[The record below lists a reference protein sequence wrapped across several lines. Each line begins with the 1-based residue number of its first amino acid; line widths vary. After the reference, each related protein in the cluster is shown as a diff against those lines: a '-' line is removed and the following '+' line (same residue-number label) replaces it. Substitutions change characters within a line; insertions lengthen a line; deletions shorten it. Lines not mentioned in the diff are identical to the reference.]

1 MKKSLLSVFALAT
14 MLLATGCSQE
24 EEILGVDSSNYVDAS
39 FTINLNEGA
48 QSRTLGDGT
57 QVNQLLYGIF
67 DQNQNAVPVIEKT
80 TDVTADNYIPNYIG
94 EAVITG
100 GTATVKMRLVKGQ
113 TYDLVFWAQVK
124 GNTYYTHGDDL
135 KTIGVTYEGYAN
147 DEDRDA
153 FFKCREDLT
162 VKDHFT
168 ETVEL
173 RRPFG
178 QLNAG
183 TAVADY
189 KAAEVLLGG
198 SPVTKSELVVSNIP
212 NTLNLLDGSV
222 TGSTKNAT
230 FTMNY
235 LPKDAATTSAY
246 ETIQV
251 DADNDGTAENYVHL
265 SMNYLLADVKD
276 GANAYLYDVT
286 LKFANESETIN
297 EFPVTQIPV
306 QRNYKTNIV
315 GNLLTSQGEFTV
327 VVVPEFE
334 KPDNVIVLWDGTS
347 TEEVTDA
354 DNDGIYEIFN
364 AAQLAWVAD
373 QVNNQNNT
381 FDGKTVK
388 LMADI
393 DLNNQP
399 WTPIGLSGDSNP
411 KFKGTFDGNDKT
423 IYNLNIVSVDSRALT
438 NNTYTA
444 AGFFGALNG
453 SISNFTIDGATIK
466 HVSGGNAT
474 VNGVAVVAGS
484 TAYGATI
491 DGVKIKNA
499 KVEGNR
505 YVAGI
510 VGYMNGTVT
519 NCVVDGIE
527 LIATPNKIND
537 TTYDNGDKV
546 GGIIGYV
553 NTAATGSSNI
563 VEKNTVSNFSI
574 KGYRDLGGI
583 IGGGYPTTFTGNKVE
598 NGTITLDP
606 TYSNS
611 YNENKQPGNA
621 AALIG
626 RNLSNVSLD
635 NNTAAEETIQIV
647 TGESTGTTAY
657 VTSTEEMQAA
667 ITAGKTT
674 ISVAGEVKLDASLT
688 KDNMTFVGADNTAV
702 IDMQGQKI
710 TAQNVSFKNL
720 TMKRD
725 NQNYVGIQHSAVE
738 EYENCTIE
746 GTYFI
751 YATTA
756 KFTNCTFK
764 VTGNYY
770 NVWTYG
776 GQNITF
782 ENCEF
787 YCDGKSIL
795 IYNEGNN
802 GSNVTFDGC
811 KLYASTPAN
820 DGKAAIEIDSSLLK
834 DNQDYVVTIN
844 NTTASGFDLGS
855 VSGNSL
861 WNEKVNSA
869 NKTKGNRT
877 IVTVDGNTYADI
889 EHADIFEKAIMMDSK
904 TINLNLLSN
913 AKLNVS
919 DAYIKLGGDNT
930 ESITVTGVAN
940 TENGLPTWTWTT
952 TRWSRVDMKNPNATL
967 NIKNMNLT
975 SSLTSGTWNSYDV
988 TFMCNVNIEDV
999 NFSKAVALD
1008 GEDKKSVL
1016 KNVSINETHDYY
1028 ALWIAANGQNVTI
1041 DGLNVTSAG
1050 RGIKIDEQYVDDVKL
1065 TELSVA
1071 NAKFDTKKKAAIMV
1085 KSEAGANITLS
1096 NIDLSKVT
1104 ADIKNAVW
1112 VDADAAAHFNKVIVN
1127 GGTKYQE
1134 E

>member
-1 MKKSLLSVFALAT
+1 M
-14 MLLATGCSQE
+14 
-24 EEILGVDSSNYVDAS
+24 
-39 FTINLNEGA
+39 
-48 QSRTLGDGT
+48 
-57 QVNQLLYGIF
+57 
-67 DQNQNAVPVIEKT
+67 
-80 TDVTADNYIPNYIG
+80 
-94 EAVITG
+94 
-100 GTATVKMRLVKGQ
+100 
-113 TYDLVFWAQVK
+113 
-124 GNTYYTHGDDL
+124 
-135 KTIGVTYEGYAN
+135 
-147 DEDRDA
+147 
-153 FFKCREDLT
+153 
-162 VKDHFT
+162 
-168 ETVEL
+168 
-173 RRPFG
+173 
-178 QLNAG
+178 
-183 TAVADY
+183 
-189 KAAEVLLGG
+189 
-198 SPVTKSELVVSNIP
+198 
-212 NTLNLLDGSV
+212 
-222 TGSTKNAT
+222 
-230 FTMNY
+230 
-235 LPKDAATTSAY
+235 
-246 ETIQV
+246 
-251 DADNDGTAENYVHL
+251 
-265 SMNYLLADVKD
+265 
-276 GANAYLYDVT
+276 
-286 LKFANESETIN
+286 
-297 EFPVTQIPV
+297 
-306 QRNYKTNIV
+306 
-315 GNLLTSQGEFTV
+315 
-327 VVVPEFE
+327 
-334 KPDNVIVLWDGTS
+334 
-347 TEEVTDA
+347 
-354 DNDGIYEIFN
+354 
-364 AAQLAWVAD
+364 
-373 QVNNQNNT
+373 
-381 FDGKTVK
+381 
-388 LMADI
+388 
-393 DLNNQP
+393 
-399 WTPIGLSGDSNP
+399 
-411 KFKGTFDGNDKT
+411 
-423 IYNLNIVSVDSRALT
+423 DSRALT

-491 DGVKIKNA
+491 DGVKVKNA

-553 NTAATGSSNI
+553 NTAAKGSLNI

-635 NNTAAEETIQIV
+635 NNTAAEGTIQIV

-657 VTSTEEMQAA
+657 VTSTEELKAA

-751 YATTA
+751 YGTTA

-764 VTGNYY
+764 VTGNNNY

-904 TINLNLLSN
+904 TINLNLLADMSWGKEN
-913 AKLNVS
+913 PFTF
-919 DAYIKLGGDNT
+919 GGTNT
-930 ESITVTGVAN
+930 EAVNIIGIAAADV
-940 TENGLPTWTWTT
+940 LPTWTWTST
-952 TRWSRVDMKNPNATL
+952 YMIDMGMTNEAGVL
-967 NIKNMNLT
+967 NIQDVNLT
-975 SSLTSGTWNSYDV
+975 TSKESGTWDTYDIM
-988 TFMCNVNIEDV
+988 FSSNVNIENV
-999 NFSKAVALD
+999 NFQKAVALD
-1008 GEDKKSVL
+1008 NPGKKSVL

-1028 ALWIAANGQNVTI
+1028 ALWIVAGGDVTI

-1050 RGIKIDEQYVDDVKL
+1050 RGIKIDAEYVSDPKL
-1065 TELSVA
+1065 TNLNVA
-1071 NAKFDTKKKAAIMV
+1071 NAKFETKSKAAILV
-1085 KSEAGANITLS
+1085 DTPAGANITLS

-1104 ADIKNAVW
+1104 ADTKNAVW
-1112 VDADAAAHFNKVIVN
+1112 VDEDSAEHFNKVIVN
-1127 GGTKYQE
+1127 GGTKKQE
-1134 E
+1134 

>member
-1 MKKSLLSVFALAT
+1 MKKHLLSMFALAS

-24 EEILGVDSSNYVDAS
+24 EELAVLDSSNYVDAT
-39 FTINLNEGA
+39 FTVDLNEGV

-80 TDVTADNYIPNYIG
+80 TDVTADNYTPNYIG

-222 TGSTKNAT
+222 IGSTKNAT

-315 GNLLTSQGEFTV
+315 GNLLTSQGEFKV

-347 TEEVTDA
+347 SEDVTDTN
-354 DNDGIYEIFN
+354 NDGIFEIYN
-364 AAQLAWVAD
+364 AAQLAGFAD
-373 QVNNQNNT
+373 QVNNKNLD
-381 FDGKTVK
+381 FSGKTVK

-399 WTPIGLSGDSNP
+399 WTPIGLNADGTS
-411 KFKGTFDGNDKT
+411 KFKGTFEGNGKT
-423 IYNLNIVSVDSRALT
+423 IYNLNVVSVDARSLV
-438 NNTYTA
+438 NETYTS
-444 AGFFGALNG
+444 AGFFGATTG
-453 SISNFTIDGATIK
+453 KIQNFTIDGAVIK
-466 HVSGGNAT
+466 HITSGNT
-474 VNGVAVVAGS
+474 TTNGIAVVAGS

-491 DGVKIKNA
+491 DGVTVKNA

-510 VGYMNGTVT
+510 VGYMDGTVT
-519 NCVVDGIE
+519 NCTVDGIE
-527 LIATPNKIND
+527 LIATPNEVANG
-537 TTYDNGDKV
+537 YDNGDKA
-546 GGIIGYV
+546 GGIVGYM
-553 NTAATGSSNI
+553 NSNAKEI
-563 VEKNTVSNFSI
+563 SNNKVTNFII

-583 IGGGYPTTFTGNKVE
+583 LGRSTSVTGFVFTGNQVS
-598 NGTITLDP
+598 NGSVTVDASKS
-606 TYSNS
+606 YSS
-611 YNENKQPGNA
+611 A
-621 AALIG
+621 AGDAGMLIG
-626 RNLSNVSLD
+626 DNSGNVSLD
-635 NNTAAEETIQIV
+635 GNTADESSIQII
-647 TGESTGTTAY
+647 ENKEEGTTAY
-657 VTSTEEMQAA
+657 VTSTEELEAA

-674 ISVAGEVKLDASLT
+674 ISVAGEVKLNASLA

-702 IDMQGQKI
+702 IDMQGQII

-720 TMKRD
+720 TMKRNTD
-725 NQNYVGIQHSAVE
+725 LYKGIQHSAIE

-751 YATTA
+751 YGTTA

-764 VTGNYY
+764 VTGDSY

-795 IYNEGNN
+795 IYNEGGN

-820 DGKAAIEIDSSLLK
+820 SGKAAIEIDSSLLK
-834 DNQDYVVTIN
+834 ENQDYVVTIN

-861 WNEKVNSA
+861 WNQK
-869 NKTKGNRT
+869 KGYRS

-889 EHADIFEKAIMMDSK
+889 KHADVFEKAIMKDSK
-904 TINLNLLSN
+904 TINL
-913 AKLNVS
+913 KLHDNMSWGKNNYV
-919 DAYIKLGGDNT
+919 AFGG
-930 ESITVTGVAN
+930 AN
-940 TENGLPTWTWTT
+940 TEKVNIIGYPANDILPTWTWTST
-952 TRWSRVDMKNPNATL
+952 YMIDMGMANEDGVL
-967 NIKNMNLT
+967 NIQNVKLT
-975 SSLTSGTWNSYDV
+975 TSKASGTWDTYDIM
-988 TFMCNVNIEDV
+988 FSSNVNIENV
-999 NFSKAVALD
+999 KFERAVALD
-1008 GEDKKSVL
+1008 NPGKKSVL
-1016 KNVSINETHDYY
+1016 KNVEINETNDYY
-1028 ALWIAANGQNVTI
+1028 ALWIVAGGDVTI

-1050 RGIKIDEQYVDDVKL
+1050 RGIKIDEQYVDDVKS
-1065 TELSVA
+1065 TVLSVA

-1085 KSEAGANITLS
+1085 KSKAGANITLS
-1096 NIDLSKVT
+1096 NIDLTKVT
-1104 ADIKNAVW
+1104 ADTKNAVW
-1112 VDADAAAHFNKVIVN
+1112 VDADSAEHFNKVIVN

-1134 E
+1134 

>member
-94 EAVITG
+94 KAVITG

-178 QLNAG
+178 QLNAF

-189 KAAEVLLGG
+189 KAAEILLGG

-235 LPKDAATTSAY
+235 LPKDAATTSAH

-334 KPDNVIVLWDGTS
+334 IPDNVIVLWDGTS

-399 WTPIGLSGDSNP
+399 WTPIGLAENSA
-411 KFKGTFDGNDKT
+411 KFTGTFDGNGKT
-423 IYNLNIVSVDSRALT
+423 IYNLNIVSVDSRVLI
-438 NNTYTA
+438 NGSYTA
-444 AGFFGALNG
+444 AGFFGATTG
-453 SISNFTIDGATIK
+453 TIKNFTIDGAIIK
-466 HVSGGNAT
+466 HVLGAGS
-474 VNGVAVVAGS
+474 NGTANGIAVVAGS

-491 DGVKIKNA
+491 DGVHVKNA

-510 VGYMNGTVT
+510 VGYMDGTVS
-519 NCVVDGIE
+519 NCTVDGIE
-527 LIATPNKIND
+527 LIATPNEVKNG
-537 TTYDNGDKV
+537 YDNGDKV
-546 GGIIGYV
+546 GGIVGYV
-553 NTAATGSSNI
+553 NTHGSVHSITNNI
-563 VEKNTVSNFSI
+563 VTNFTI

-583 IGGGYPTTFTGNKVE
+583 VGYARSGMTFTGNKVSK
-598 NGTITLDP
+598 GSVTVDASKS
-606 TYSNS
+606 YSS
-611 YNENKQPGNA
+611 A
-621 AALIG
+621 AGDAGMLIG
-626 RNLSNVSLD
+626 DNSGNVSLD
-635 NNTAAEETIQIV
+635 GNTADENTIEIIDNQE
-647 TGESTGTTAY
+647 GGTTAY
-657 VTSTEEMQAA
+657 VTSTEELKAA

-751 YATTA
+751 YGTTA

-782 ENCEF
+782 KNCEF

-904 TINLNLLSN
+904 TINLNLLADMSWGKEN
-913 AKLNVS
+913 PFTF
-919 DAYIKLGGDNT
+919 GGTNT
-930 ESITVTGVAN
+930 EAVNIIGIAAADV
-940 TENGLPTWTWTT
+940 LPTWTWTST
-952 TRWSRVDMKNPNATL
+952 YMIDMGMTNEAGVL
-967 NIKNMNLT
+967 NIQDVNLT
-975 SSLTSGTWNSYDV
+975 TSKESGTWDTYDIM
-988 TFMCNVNIEDV
+988 FSSNVNIENV
-999 NFSKAVALD
+999 NFQKAVALD
-1008 GEDKKSVL
+1008 NPGKKSVL

-1028 ALWIAANGQNVTI
+1028 ALWIVAGGDVTI

-1050 RGIKIDEQYVDDVKL
+1050 RGIKIDAEYVSDPKL
-1065 TELSVA
+1065 TNLNVA
-1071 NAKFDTKKKAAIMV
+1071 NAKFETKSKAAILV
-1085 KSEAGANITLS
+1085 DTPAGANITLS
-1096 NIDLSKVT
+1096 NIDLSNVT
-1104 ADIKNAVW
+1104 ADTKNAVW
-1112 VDADAAAHFNKVIVN
+1112 VDEDSAEHFNKVIVN
-1127 GGTKYQE
+1127 GGTKKKE
-1134 E
+1134 

>member
-1 MKKSLLSVFALAT
+1 MKKHLLSMFALAS

-24 EEILGVDSSNYVDAS
+24 EELAVLDSSNYVDAT
-39 FTINLNEGA
+39 FTVDLNEGV

-80 TDVTADNYIPNYIG
+80 TDVTADNYTPNYIG

-183 TAVADY
+183 TAIADY

-222 TGSTKNAT
+222 IGSTKNAT

-315 GNLLTSQGEFTV
+315 GNLLTSQGEFKV

-347 TEEVTDA
+347 TEGVTDA
-354 DNDGIYEIFN
+354 DQDGVYEIFN

-373 QVNNQNNT
+373 QVNNQNET
-381 FDGKTVK
+381 FKDKTIK

-411 KFKGTFDGNDKT
+411 KFKGTFDGNGKT

-466 HVSGGNAT
+466 HVSGGNDT

-491 DGVKIKNA
+491 DGVKVKNA

-611 YNENKQPGNA
+611 YNENKQPSNA

-635 NNTAAEETIQIV
+635 NNTAAEGTIQIV

-657 VTSTEEMQAA
+657 VTSTEELNKA

-751 YATTA
+751 YGATA

-795 IYNEGNN
+795 IYNEGHN

-834 DNQDYVVTIN
+834 ENQDYVVTIN

-861 WNEKVNSA
+861 WNQK
-869 NKTKGNRT
+869 KGYRS

-889 EHADIFEKAIMMDSK
+889 KHADVFEKAIMKDSK
-904 TINLNLLSN
+904 TINL
-913 AKLNVS
+913 KLHDNMSWGKNNYV
-919 DAYIKLGGDNT
+919 AFGG
-930 ESITVTGVAN
+930 AN
-940 TENGLPTWTWTT
+940 TEKVNIIGYPANDILPTWTWTST
-952 TRWSRVDMKNPNATL
+952 YMIDMGMANEDGVL
-967 NIKNMNLT
+967 NIQNVKLT
-975 SSLTSGTWNSYDV
+975 TSIASGTWDTYDIM
-988 TFMCNVNIEDV
+988 FSSNVNIENV
-999 NFSKAVALD
+999 KFERAVALD
-1008 GEDKKSVL
+1008 NPGKKSVL
-1016 KNVSINETHDYY
+1016 KNVEINETNDYY
-1028 ALWIAANGQNVTI
+1028 ALWIVAGGDVTI

-1050 RGIKIDEQYVDDVKL
+1050 RGIKIDEQYVDDVKS
-1065 TELSVA
+1065 TVLSVA

-1085 KSEAGANITLS
+1085 KSKAGANITLS
-1096 NIDLSKVT
+1096 NIDLTKVT
-1104 ADIKNAVW
+1104 ADTKNAVW
-1112 VDADAAAHFNKVIVN
+1112 VDEDSAEHFNKVIVN

-1134 E
+1134 